1 MVGGVRS
8 QFPPAA
14 TAGGGGMVELETGMR
29 SWGAIIIYIAC
40 DPTPSLLALI
50 IHVCKTPYKQ
60 ADELQHITEEA
71 FVKQVTS
78 VP

>member
-1 MVGGVRS
+1 
-8 QFPPAA
+8 
-14 TAGGGGMVELETGMR
+14 MVELETGMR
-29 SWGAIIIYIAC
+29 SWGAILIYITC

-50 IHVCKTPYKQ
+50 VHVCKTPCKQ
-60 ADELQHITEEA
+60 DDELSIITEGA